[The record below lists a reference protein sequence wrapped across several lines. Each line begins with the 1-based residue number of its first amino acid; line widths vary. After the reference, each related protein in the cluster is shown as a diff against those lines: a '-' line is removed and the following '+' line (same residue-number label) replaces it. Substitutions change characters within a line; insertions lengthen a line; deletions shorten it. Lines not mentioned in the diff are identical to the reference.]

1 MVDDC
6 MLTSIRIQIE
16 ANSPATKDQEPQV
29 FPDTVRGNQES
40 VITCIL
46 LTPDFLI
53 YSTDVRLSSEFDWFL
68 CDKTEA
74 MRNCI

>member
-1 MVDDC
+1 MKF
-6 MLTSIRIQIE
+6 QIE

-29 FPDTVRGNQES
+29 FPDTSRGNQEL

-53 YSTDVRLSSEFDWFL
+53 YSTDVSDTLLSMDRLIFRVTNS
-68 CDKTEA
+68 KG
-74 MRNCI
+74 R